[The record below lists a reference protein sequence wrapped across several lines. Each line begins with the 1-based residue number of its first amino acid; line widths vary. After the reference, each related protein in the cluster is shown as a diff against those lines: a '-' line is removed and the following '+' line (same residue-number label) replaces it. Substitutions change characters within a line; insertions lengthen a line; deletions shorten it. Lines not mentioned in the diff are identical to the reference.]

1 MNRLYTSVISDLHP
15 RFHPWTEYSQSTGGQ
30 PYDIHSFVYFV
41 RSRAS
46 FQLVGGRRAS
56 SPTNGRQTGRGQPS
70 AGFWLQASS
79 SLRARRRDEEEEEE
93 AEQQHQ
99 RRAAGGSVAV
109 AVDRMNLVLWVGL
122 KDRGFITVLPSAE
135 AWDTLA

>member
-1 MNRLYTSVISDLHP
+1 MNRVSP
-15 RFHPWTEYSQSTGGQ
+15 EFTGGL

-41 RSRAS
+41 RSPAS

-93 AEQQHQ
+93 EAEQQHQ

-109 AVDRMNLVLWVGL
+109 AVDRMNLGLWVGL
-122 KDRGFITVLPSAE
+122 KVRGFITLLPSAE